1 MATLLIDKFMEATLS
16 ITNNEHCNFLILPE
30 AANISTSGQIIS
42 ADGGHSAEYD
52 SLLETFALSVKGDGG
67 TGKLTVGGNFS
78 NNIYY
83 PLFSGDFRSG
93 NWTTDFAVDWGI
105 NVSKNFNIFH
115 AQFNNN
121 DVSGAVK
128 FHGSDNK
135 LILTSQNGAAD
146 STLGYK
152 DDNILIGSVA
162 YGIYPLKTYGVTG
175 APSAPNSRTV
185 AYTIYATEKLTVVS
199 DLAGQI
205 GVEAAAYHKGYHTQ
219 NSEGKLVYNNDSS
232 NNTVIGA
239 GIKAKDLV
247 LDGNFRASIS
257 ACNNSDSFENALLG
271 ALGELD
277 VKGKEGTFIGGYA
290 APTAS
295 NNTVATY
302 GIAVDS
308 SLTTA
313 EKSIWSG
320 AIFANTSNVTISAAA
335 NDLRP
340 GSKDD
345 KPKTN
350 TATLTGNVIAAYGI
364 KSEDAIDIKSM
375 GTLRDDSNNDVPA
388 YFDIQLN
395 DNAYNVLAI
404 ADDDKGSNS
413 KATLNSSMHAVAI
426 DGKTVTLGEV
436 TEDVKICVKATGN
449 TFTAEAT
456 NKDKNILTAT
466 AVLNAIGINASS
478 TATLSNFAGSIVV
491 DATGNTC
498 SYTGGSNLN
507 PPFSNTLTAAGI
519 KAVTMDLTKFN
530 GWISVDATR
539 SFAGTTTGL
548 SATTLKSKS
557 NLYGTITVACDDN
570 AVAFGI
576 NAATITVN
584 GSINTEINS
593 STFGIYTT
601 NLVASA
607 FSGTITNSLY
617 GINANATLKSDVA
630 GDMFDMNGTINATDY
645 GILSAKGLNLRV
657 SGTIETEDT
666 AIWADAHMSEN
677 GKNPMVGQIKYD
689 DRLDIADTAYITG
702 NIELGGGR
710 NTVTVNS
717 KAKIDGSLLAE
728 AGEINLYFYLD
739 GDAQKR
745 AVFQTGEFHDDDKS
759 LKDSMTFTV
768 NANYAENG
776 EWYDLFSYGFDASEY
791 WQNRQI
797 AFSYHGK
804 NVTLTL
810 GNDLTGK
817 AELDGVTFYAK
828 FENNTVS
835 VQVTNNEKSAALDL
849 TGKLTEKY
857 DAGKEAV
864 TIEWKDIN
872 AADYDLHEI
881 SFYELEYWLDGADN
895 SIVVRLGGT
904 ASAYTITGVANGADL
919 RYRMRVLGDSSAS
932 SSSYWS
938 ENNIANTTYTPP
950 VEEVTDT
957 NTFKEENMTTS
968 VGDANPQEGTKG
980 VVAAIAELSWSKME
994 SEKTIRNY
1002 EIEYCVL
1009 EDTITIDELNGEDL
1023 SDYVANTLFGRN
1035 DITLHNRLVTGT
1047 ELTISNLQ
1055 NQTYVYWRIRAIDST
1070 GSASDWV
1077 AGKTFRVWASE
1088 DTVKPYFEKNDKGE
1102 ILAETAM
1109 LRFETP
1115 DAAETESGSNVTI
1128 GWDQAWDNESG
1139 IRAYIITLKDNRGKT
1154 TVFEVNA
1161 ETQQEHNFGIWQDTE
1176 RLLDQKN
1183 QYQVVVNGQT
1193 LDAELRVD
1201 KDGYISLAWNS
1212 NENIEGPVTIKIRDG
1227 KNVCTLQQGDYTFKS
1242 FDFSAKLEDLPSNFY
1257 SYEIRAEDYFGNVSK
1272 DAITGE
1278 ISYTDKGAPNFA
1290 NNKAVVTLERNER
1303 IDGDK
1308 TVVEILP
1315 TITWSEAADLPG
1327 DKGIRYYEFSYR
1339 AQGSEEWEKS
1349 VIYMPGDTLSWSPV
1363 DGSNAPDW
1371 LDMGVYEYK
1380 IVAYDFFD
1388 KTDTISGT
1396 FGMTEIDG
1404 PEGEFKRLN
1413 SYVDATYK
1421 ETFKEVVKPVIDEDG
1436 KEKKDEDGNVITEKV
1451 QVVDKTVLESATV
1464 TLAWVDNFTDKSG
1477 VIYKVTVSGDA
1488 NLSPDANTYTFWTA
1502 AGEKQMVFDT
1512 TSGRN
1517 VGIFENMKTVYWT
1530 VVAYDSYY
1538 NETTSQN
1545 GGIQSFEF
1553 KNKYDKYIVLDST
1566 FNAPTA
1572 VKITAD
1578 NMVEG
1583 VHDGNVGLSWTL
1595 PDTPTGVYK
1604 YTVNIYDKTGKKLL
1618 YSADTL
1624 DLEGNFATDM
1634 KNAVAVSGKTLT
1646 IADLRKFIGAQL
1658 EDGNYKVSVIAHD
1671 TLNRKSESQ
1680 KVDFVLDTVRPG
1692 MVEKGD
1698 CMAIPNNA
1706 GSISCDLVFRWNP
1719 VEDVQGIKHYVV
1731 EYQEQGAESW
1741 TKAIVTGATEYVLKG
1756 LSSSA
1761 KPYNFRVYAVD
1772 NSGNEGIKWA
1782 NGKYVT
1788 IEPLFDHYAP
1798 DSTNFAL
1805 ATKVNFTGDRLVV
1818 ADTVGQGDTADTFV
1832 ITTTN
1837 SMTLSLTAKSLSSI
1851 IGTNDDLKI
1860 NIYEKSNPKKVW
1872 KSFSVKDTVRVF
1884 SELLLDSNTEYL
1896 FQVVNTASAKN
1907 VSGFELV
1914 FDKTDLPSDNSDDTR
1929 ETAAL
1934 WDVQQ
1939 SFTDWVG
1946 KGDKADWRKLDLSA
1960 SGKYTFELR
1969 GAGENVKLT
1978 VYELLD
1984 NGKLK
1989 SLGTVTAGAKNQG
2002 GVYSKELLLDKNK
2015 EYYVEVKPGNANAM
2029 GTGYEL
2035 STYRTEEY
2043 TTATSE
2049 DDLRSTQTTPSLLP
2063 ESTELTGLTET
2074 SENTKTGW
2082 VGFGDATDFY
2092 RLEIGD
2098 KGGVYN
2104 FTVSHDLGSDEAVKL
2119 VVYELLAADA
2129 DGVGTKFRTVKS
2141 ITLANTAEAIST
2153 GSLYLKGDKGGVYFV
2168 EVTATGAAKALN
2180 SNYTI
2185 TTDGYNIADKQAL
2198 PDTGADTVEEAAGIA
2213 ALTVD
2218 SADVNG
2224 WVGIGDTTDC
2234 YKFTISDDKNYTLN
2248 FNGIN
2253 GKEFSAVISY
2263 FDTAKGKMVKLSTL
2277 TGAAN
2282 ATDLVFSKDFTA
2294 GEYFLEITAKGKTA
2308 NSEYTFSFDKSENTV
2323 GYDPAEVTKFLSAG
2337 ATASDWVGAGDA
2349 TDVYTLDI
2357 TENGYYDLDF
2367 SGIANNVKITVKNEA
2382 GKSVGSVTLNGSKP
2396 EGTISGMLLQ
2406 AGGNYTV
2413 EVTATGAAKGQ
2424 STNYSMKLVSQS
2436 EGELT
2441 INNVVNNEV
2450 GPSDKIDSYTL
2461 TVTAPKVQTFDLFGY
2476 GFYKLSIVDVA
2487 TGKAVATFTSNANN
2501 NYAALTYEFKEA
2513 GDYVVKI
2520 ESNSKT
2526 LDSGCRL
2533 ELIDRSADIAKAD
2546 NGIGTANTDLTG
2558 WVGKGDKVDY
2568 IKVDM
2573 SQGTGIYDLCVL
2585 VDNNAKITIYSVI
2598 DGVQKAIK
2606 SVTATA
2612 AKMGELNGL
2621 LLDGSV
2627 EYYVAVQASNV
2638 SGTKD
2643 VDYDCYLSQS
2653 VPTPVE
2659 IVDGDG
2665 WVGFG
2670 DATDRYSFTATTG
2683 ATSIALAL
2691 GGNKGDI
2698 TVQLYTE
2705 EGVKVGKSFTL
2716 NAKTDSAAY
2725 TYLLENGN
2733 YYFEVVSKNAAKGAV
2748 TDFVLE
2754 VENFELAAD
2763 TNNNCATATALALDT
2778 AASGAVWQT
2787 GRYDDD
2793 KVDYFVVNVDDAGC
2807 YMLDLAGISGNVTLA
2822 IGTLDAKG
2830 NFKQLQKV
2838 SAKAGADA
2846 LALARNLAAGTYY
2859 IKLESSAKNS
2869 ASQYELT
2876 MTNNSA
2882 KAGFS
2887 NADDTWKLVANDVDA
2902 HRYAETEAIKNWV
2915 GFGDAVDVFKLRTAD
2930 NGVLLFTGDNEA
2942 TIEALIDKEITLTLT
2957 DVNGKSVALTF
2968 DAIDGAYVSKN
2979 ILLANTDYYLQIKA
2993 ADAKT
2998 GSVDYQISFSN

>member
-1 MATLLIDKFMEATLS
+1 MAIILIDKFMEASLS
-16 ITNNEHCNFLILPE
+16 NTNNQVCNYLILPK
-30 AANISTSGQIIS
+30 AANISTSGQIIF
-42 ADGGHSAEYD
+42 ADGSHSAGYIKD
-52 SLLETFALSVKGDGG
+52 LESFCLSVKGENG

-78 NNIYY
+78 ENDGTVTIE
-83 PLFSGDFRSG
+83 SKGD
-93 NWTTDFAVDWGI
+93 DWLEGADDYAAQWEYDVKKSY
-105 NVSKNFNIFH
+105 NLYHV
-115 AQFNNN
+115 QFNNN
-121 DVSGAVK
+121 DISGAVK
-128 FHGSDNK
+128 FHGTDNK
-135 LILTSQNGAAD
+135 LVLTAQNGAAD
-146 STLGYK
+146 SDTGYT
-152 DDNILIGSVA
+152 DDKIRIGAVA
-162 YGIYPLKTYGVTG
+162 YGLYPLTDYTRKDTHP
-175 APSAPNSRTV
+175 APSAPDTTTAV
-185 AYTIYATEKLTVVS
+185 YTIYATDKLTVVS
-199 DLAGQI
+199 DLAGVI
-205 GVEAAAYHKGYHTQ
+205 TAEVAAYHKGYTKVVDQ
-219 NSEGKLVYNNDSS
+219 KTAYYNDSV
-232 NNTVIGA
+232 NNNISGA
-239 GIKAKDLV
+239 AIKAGDLV
-247 LDGNFRASIS
+247 LDGNFRATLSADNSIAS
-257 ACNNSDSFENALLG
+257 FAKAIKGTTAAVGNS
-271 ALGELD
+271 
-277 VKGKEGTFIGGYA
+277 GTTIGGYA
-290 APTAS
+290 SAS
-295 NNTVATY
+295 ASGNTIATY
-302 GIAVDS
+302 GIWVGS
-308 SLTTA
+308 SLVTA
-313 EKSIWSG
+313 DNSIWSG
-320 AIFANTSNVTISAAA
+320 AISAKTGNVSIIASA

-340 GSKDD
+340 SVGDD
-345 KPKTN
+345 KPKVN
-350 TATLTGNVIAAYGI
+350 AADAKDNKLAAYGI
-364 KSEDAIDIKSM
+364 KSDGSIDIKEM
-375 GTLRDDSNNDVPA
+375 GTLNNDTA
-388 YFDIQLN
+388 YPEHASVDVTLQSNTMTVVAKNSPGASKPDATASASVNMIAAGL
-395 DNAYNVLAI
+395 DAATLTIGKVSEDVTVTVTASGNVLSANSGNSLSAACHI
-404 ADDDKGSNS
+404 EAYGLNASETMSLSDFYGSVQVSANNN
-413 KATLNSSMHAVAI
+413 KFIYTATSRSI
-426 DGKTVTLGEV
+426 DGTVL
-436 TEDVKICVKATGN
+436 
-449 TFTAEAT
+449 
-456 NKDKNILTAT
+456 
-466 AVLNAIGINASS
+466 
-478 TATLSNFAGSIVV
+478 
-491 DATGNTC
+491 
-498 SYTGGSNLN
+498 
-507 PPFSNTLTAAGI
+507 AAGI
-519 KAVTMDLTKFN
+519 
-530 GWISVDATR
+530 
-539 SFAGTTTGL
+539 
-548 SATTLKSKS
+548 SATTLNLS
-557 NLYGTITVACDDN
+557 NFNGTITVN
-570 AVAFGI
+570 ALNCEGFITAKAIGLKA
-576 NAATITVN
+576 NTLKSSTNLGGTITIAGDEGRMGIYATTFTVT
-584 GSINTEINS
+584 GVINTQIASPVNS
-593 STFGIYTT
+593 GADFGVDFGIYTT
-601 NLVASA
+601 NLTASA
-607 FSGTITNSLY
+607 FSGSITSRI
-617 GINANATLKSDVA
+617 GINARGSLKSSVS
-630 GDMFDMNGTINATDY
+630 GDAFDMNGTIISLMT
-645 GILSAKGLNLRV
+645 GIASVQALNLRI
-657 SGTIETEDT
+657 SGEIIVL
-666 AIWADAHMSEN
+666 AGNAVVADMCYSELSH
-677 GKNPMVGQIKYD
+677 GEVRDEKND
-689 DRLDIADTAYITG
+689 DRLDIAATARIMG

-717 KAKIDGSLLAE
+717 NAQIVGSLLAE

-739 GDAQKR
+739 GEAQGR

-759 LKDSMTFTV
+759 LKDSRTFTV
-768 NANYAENG
+768 NANYAQSG
-776 EWYDLFSYGFDASEY
+776 EWYKLFSYGFDASEY

-810 GNDLTGK
+810 GNDLTGQ
-817 AELDGVTFYAK
+817 AELDGVTFNAK

-835 VQVTNNEKSAALDL
+835 VQVTGNERSAALDL

-857 DAGKEAV
+857 DAEKEAV
-864 TIEWKDIN
+864 TIEWKDIS
-872 AADYDLHEI
+872 AAEYGLHEI

-904 ASAYTITGVANGADL
+904 ASAYTITGVASSADL

-938 ENNIANTTYTPP
+938 EDNIANTTYTPP

-1002 EIEYCVL
+1002 EIQYCVL
-1009 EDTITIDELNGEDL
+1009 ENTITIDELNGEDL
-1023 SDYVANTLFGRN
+1023 SDYVANTLFDRT
-1035 DITLHNRLVTGT
+1035 DITIHNRLVTGT
-1047 ELTISNLQ
+1047 ELTISKLE
-1055 NQTYVYWRIRAIDST
+1055 NQTYVYWRIRAIDSE
-1070 GSASDWV
+1070 GAASDWV

-1102 ILAETAM
+1102 IMAETAM

-1139 IRAYIITLKDNRGKT
+1139 IRAYIITLKDNSGKT

-1161 ETQQEHNFGIWQDTE
+1161 ETQNEHNFGIWQDTE

-1339 AQGSEEWEKS
+1339 AQGTEEWEKS

-1404 PEGEFKRLN
+1404 PVGDFGRLN

-1421 ETFKEVVKPVIDEDG
+1421 ETFKLVEKPALDEDG

-1464 TLAWVDNFTDKSG
+1464 TLAWTDNFTDKSG

-1572 VKITAD
+1572 VKITD
-1578 NMVEG
+1578 DKMVEG

-1658 EDGNYKVSVIAHD
+1658 EDGNYKVSVTAHD

-1788 IEPLFDHYAP
+1788 IDPLFDHYAP

-1837 SMTLSLTAKSLSSI
+1837 SMTLSLTAKSLSNI

-1914 FDKTDLPSDNSDDTR
+1914 FDKTDLPSVTTDDTR

-1934 WDVQQ
+1934 WDVRQ

-1946 KGDKADWRKLDLSA
+1946 KGDKADWRKLDLES
-1960 SGKYTFELR
+1960 SGKYTFNLR
-1969 GAGENVKLT
+1969 GAGENTKLT

-1989 SLGTVTAGAKNQG
+1989 SLGTVTAGAKNPI
-2002 GVYSKELLLDKNK
+2002 GVDSKELLLDKNK

-2043 TTATSE
+2043 TPATSE
-2049 DDLRSTQTTPSLLP
+2049 DDLRSTAAVVDGGTPDLITP
-2063 ESTELTGLTET
+2063 AQ
-2074 SENTKTGW
+2074 KGW

-2092 RLEIGD
+2092 RLEVGD

-2185 TTDGYNIADKQAL
+2185 TTDGYNIAEKQAL
-2198 PDTGADTVEEAAGIA
+2198 PDTGAQTREDAEALPPVTA
-2213 ALTVD
+2213 D
-2218 SADVNG
+2218 SG
-2224 WVGIGDTTDC
+2224 WVGIGDTEDW
-2234 YKFTISDDKNYTLN
+2234 YKFNVAGGSYTFDFDN
-2248 FNGIN
+2248 IN
-2253 GKEFSAVISY
+2253 GKEISAVISY
-2263 FDTAKGKMVKLSTL
+2263 FDAVKGKFVTVATMN
-2277 TGAAN
+2277 GAAN
-2282 ATDLVFSKDFTA
+2282 ADSMMLSKELAA
-2294 GEYFLEITAKGKTA
+2294 GDYYLQISAKGKTA
-2308 NSEYTFSFDKSENTV
+2308 NSDYNFSI
-2323 GYDPAEVTKFLSAG
+2323 SATPG
-2337 ATASDWVGAGDA
+2337 EDLTDNWVGPGNA
-2349 TDVYTLDI
+2349 TDSI
-2357 TENGYYDLDF
+2357 TWTIAANGYYDLKIG
-2367 SGIANNVKITVKNEA
+2367 GIANNVKITVKNEA

-2396 EGTISGMLLQ
+2396 EGTISGMLLKEGQ
-2406 AGGNYTV
+2406 YTV

-2501 NYAALTYEFKEA
+2501 NDAALTYEFKEA

-2573 SQGTGIYDLCVL
+2573 SRGTGIYDLCVL
-2585 VDNNAKITIYSVI
+2585 VDNNAKITVYSVI

-2627 EYYVAVQASNV
+2627 EYYIAVQASNV

-2643 VDYDCYLSQS
+2643 VDYDCYLFQS

-2659 IVDGDG
+2659 TVDGDG

-2698 TVQLYTE
+2698 TVQLYTA

-2807 YMLDLAGISGNVTLA
+2807 YMLNLDGISGNISLA

-2838 SAKAGADA
+2838 SAKAGDDA
-2846 LALARNLAAGTYY
+2846 LTLARELAAGTYF

-2902 HRYAETEAIKNWV
+2902 HRYAETETIENWV
-2915 GFGDAVDVFKLRTAD
+2915 GFGDAVDVFKIRTDENGLLTFGGCYAD
-2930 NGVLLFTGDNEA
+2930 
-2942 TIEALIDKEITLTLT
+2942 TIEVLRNKEITLTLA

-2968 DAIDGAYVSKN
+2968 DASNGMYTSKN
-2979 ILLANTDYYLQIKA
+2979 ILLANTDYYLQVKA